1 MSTENGGSKTQQ
13 ENDCIWL
20 EVSNVCL
27 DTGGTAPEVKV
38 QLKGDRNT
46 PGPQWWTV
54 DESALTGSATVAVGE
69 IFRALDSKRIV
80 LAGLGAGEKDKWL
93 RCRLLRI
100 QFSEARL
107 AT

>member
-1 MSTENGGSKTQQ
+1 MSPGNGGSQDQQ

-27 DTGGTAPEVKV
+27 DTGGTTPEVKV
-38 QLKGDRNT
+38 QLRGDRST

-54 DESALTGSATVAVGE
+54 DENALAGDSTKAVGE

-80 LAGLGAGEKDKWL
+80 LAGLGIGEGKLL
-93 RCRLLRI
+93 RCRLFRI
-100 QFSEARL
+100 QFSESRL
-107 AT
+107 TT